1 MDEFIA
7 SLFGAPPD
15 YSNALTPQQAQQ
27 MQSNA
32 LTQGGIGALIAL
44 LGASG
49 PQARPVSTQQALA
62 GALGA
67 GFGGYQSS
75 FDNTLKQLL
84 TAQQLG
90 ENKRKQERQSAF
102 EKAIAAATTTSP
114 VGTGLTQTG
123 QGSQARMLADQT
135 AAFGEEGTMATLGA
149 LQSNVNLPT
158 ESKIDFDKYL
168 QAIALSGI
176 DPIETAK
183 LIAPKETKLT
193 GSLGE
198 FREAK
203 RLGEIPETMSFE
215 QFKGLGKGP
224 LVQNI
229 LGGDKL
235 TPGQESIDKKFAD
248 DYVAWRGGGGQDMT
262 AQIAQLKPVI
272 QALEAGQPI
281 TGIRVAVQ
289 PDLLLAIT
297 NPKALQSR
305 EQVEEVV
312 QRNLRAVLGAQFTEK
327 EGERLIA
334 RAYNPKL
341 GPEENAKRLRR
352 LFLQMSTAA
361 EQKQSMVEYFDQN
374 GTLRGFG
381 GKMPSVQDF
390 YKAMEGET
398 PTLTLQDQAKAIL
411 EQRKK
416 R

>member
-1 MDEFIA
+1 MAQDFISA
-7 SLFGAPPD
+7 LFGAPPD
-15 YSNALTPQQAQQ
+15 YSNALTPQQTDQ
-27 MQSNA
+27 MRSNA

-44 LGASG
+44 LGSSG
-49 PQARPVSTQQALA
+49 QTARPVSTGQALA

-90 ENKRKQERQSAF
+90 EAKRKQERQALF
-102 EKAIAAATTTSP
+102 EKAMAGATTMQPQQIPMATSAGSQLEMLSRPEFGGDMAATE
-114 VGTGLTQTG
+114 TG
-123 QGSQARMLADQT
+123 
-135 AAFGEEGTMATLGA
+135 GA
-149 LQSNVNLPT
+149 LRANLPT
-158 ESKIDFDKYL
+158 SPALDFDKLL
-168 QAIALSGI
+168 QAIAI
-176 DPIETAK
+176 VDPVEAAK
-183 LIAPKETKLT
+183 LMVPKDTKIS
-193 GSLGE
+193 GSVGE
-198 FREAK
+198 FMEAK
-203 RLGEIPETMSFE
+203 RLGVIPETMSFE
-215 QFKGLGKGP
+215 KFKGLGKGP

-262 AQIAQLKPVI
+262 AQIAQLQPVI

-281 TGIRVAVQ
+281 TGMKVAVQ
-289 PDLLLAIT
+289 PDLLLAMT
-297 NPKALQSR
+297 NPQALQSR

-341 GPEENAKRLRR
+341 PPEENAKRVRR

-361 EQKQSMVEYFDQN
+361 EQKQAMVDYFDQN
-374 GTLRGFG
+374 GTLRGFS

-390 YKAMEGET
+390 YRAMEGET
-398 PTLTLQDQAKAIL
+398 ATLTIQDQAKTIL
-411 EQRKK
+411 EQR
-416 R
+416 RNR

>member
-1 MDEFIA
+1 MEDFISA
-7 SLFGAPPD
+7 LFGAPPD
-15 YSNALTPQQAQQ
+15 YSKALTPQQTER
-27 MQSNA
+27 MRSNA
-32 LTQGGIGALIAL
+32 LSQGGIGALVAL

-49 PQARPVSTQQALA
+49 QTTRPISTGQALA

-90 ENKRKQERQSAF
+90 ENKRKQEQRTAF
-102 EKAIAAATTTSP
+102 EQAMGRATTMQP
-114 VGTGLTQTG
+114 QNIPMATGA
-123 QGSQARMLADQT
+123 GSQLDLLSRPE
-135 AAFGEEGTMATLGA
+135 FGGDMATQETIGA
-149 LQSNVNLPT
+149 LRGNLPT
-158 ESKIDFDKYL
+158 APSVDFDKL
-168 QAIALSGI
+168 VQAISI
-176 DPIETAK
+176 VDPVEAAK
-183 LIAPKETKLT
+183 LMVKTDSRP
-193 GSLGE
+193 
-198 FREAK
+198 EALK
-203 RLGEIPETMSFE
+203 TFEAFQKMSPEEKALFT
-215 QFKGLGKGP
+215 QFKGIGKGP

-262 AQIAQLKPVI
+262 AQIAQLQPVI

-281 TGIRVAVQ
+281 TGMKVAVQ
-289 PDLLLAIT
+289 PDLLLAMT
-297 NPKALQSR
+297 NPQALQSR

-341 GPEENAKRLRR
+341 PPEENAKRVRR

-361 EQKQSMVEYFDQN
+361 EQKQAMVDYFDQN
-374 GTLRGFG
+374 GTLRGFS

-390 YKAMEGET
+390 YRAMEGET
-398 PTLTLQDQAKAIL
+398 ATLTIQDQAKTIL
-411 EQRKK
+411 EQR
-416 R
+416 RNR

>member
-1 MDEFIA
+1 MAIDLSA
-7 SLFGAPPD
+7 LFGAVPD
-15 YSNALTPQQAQQ
+15 YSSMLSPEQQQQMGKQANQQALL
-27 MQSNA
+27 SS
-32 LTQGGIGALIAL
+32 LVAL

-49 PQARPVSTQQALA
+49 PQSRPVGTGQAIA

-67 GFGGYQSS
+67 GMGGYQSS

-90 ENKRKQERQSAF
+90 EAKRKQEQRTAF
-102 EKAIAAATTTSP
+102 DRAMAGATTMQPQQIPMAT
-114 VGTGLTQTG
+114 GTGSQLEMLSRPEFGGDMAGTETG
-123 QGSQARMLADQT
+123 S
-135 AAFGEEGTMATLGA
+135 A
-149 LQSNVNLPT
+149 LRANLPT
-158 ESKIDFDKYL
+158 SASVDFDKL
-168 QAIALSGI
+168 VQAIAI
-176 DPIETAK
+176 VDPVEAAK
-183 LIAPKETKLT
+183 LMIPKETKLT
-193 GSLGE
+193 GSVGE
-198 FREAK
+198 FAEAR
-203 RLGEIPETMSFE
+203 RLGFIPETMSFE
-215 QFKGLGKGP
+215 TFKGIGKGP

-262 AQIAQLKPVI
+262 AQIAQLQPVI

-281 TGIRVAVQ
+281 TGMKVAVQ
-289 PDLLLAIT
+289 PDLLLAMT
-297 NPKALQSR
+297 NPQALQSR

-341 GPEENAKRLRR
+341 PPEENAKRVRR

-361 EQKQSMVEYFDQN
+361 EQKQAMVDYFDQN
-374 GTLRGFG
+374 GTLRGFS

-390 YKAMEGET
+390 YRAMEGET
-398 PTLTLQDQAKAIL
+398 ATLTIQDQAKTIL
-411 EQRKK
+411 EQR
-416 R
+416 RNR

>member
-1 MDEFIA
+1 MAQDFISA
-7 SLFGAPPD
+7 LFGAPPD
-15 YSNALTPQQAQQ
+15 YSSALSPQQSEQ
-27 MQSNA
+27 MRSNA
-32 LTQGGIGALIAL
+32 LAQGGIGALIAL

-49 PQARPVSTQQALA
+49 PQVRPPSTGQALA

-90 ENKRKQERQSAF
+90 EAKRKQEQRSAF
-102 EKAIAAATTTSP
+102 DKAVAGAITTSP

-123 QGSQARMLADQT
+123 EGSQARMLAEQT
-135 AAFGEEGTMATLGA
+135 AAFGDEGTAATLGA

-248 DYVAWRGGGGQDMT
+248 DYVAWRGGGGQDAA

-281 TGIRVAVQ
+281 TGMKVAVQ
-289 PDLLLAIT
+289 PDLLLAMT
-297 NPKALQSR
+297 NPRALQSR

-312 QRNLRAVLGAQFTEK
+312 QRNLRTILGAQFTEK

-341 GPEENAKRLRR
+341 PPEENAKRVRR

-361 EQKQSMVEYFDQN
+361 EQKQDMVNYFDQN
-374 GTLRGFG
+374 GTLRGFA
-381 GKMPSVQDF
+381 GKMPGVQDF
-390 YKAMEGET
+390 YKAMEGEA
-398 PTLTLQDQAKAIL
+398 PAITEL
-411 EQRKK
+411 PPGVTVRK
-416 R
+416 RGN

>member
-1 MDEFIA
+1 MAQDFISA
-7 SLFGAPPD
+7 LFGSAPD
-15 YSNALTPQQAQQ
+15 YSSAMSPTQMKTMQQNALA
-27 MQSNA
+27 
-32 LTQGGIGALIAL
+32 QGGIGALIAL

-49 PQARPVSTQQALA
+49 PQARPISTGQALA

-75 FDNTLKQLL
+75 FDNTLKQML
-84 TAQQLG
+84 TAQQLS
-90 ENKRKQERQSAF
+90 ENKRKQEQRTAF
-102 EKAIAAATTTSP
+102 EQAMGRATTMQP
-114 VGTGLTQTG
+114 QNIPMATGA
-123 QGSQARMLADQT
+123 GSQLDLLSRPE
-135 AAFGEEGTMATLGA
+135 FGGDMATQETIGA
-149 LQSNVNLPT
+149 LRGNLPT
-158 ESKIDFDKYL
+158 APSVDFDKL
-168 QAIALSGI
+168 VQAISI
-176 DPIETAK
+176 VDPVEAAK
-183 LIAPKETKLT
+183 LMVKTDSRP
-193 GSLGE
+193 
-198 FREAK
+198 EALK
-203 RLGEIPETMSFE
+203 TFEAFQKMSPDEKALFT
-215 QFKGLGKGP
+215 QFKGIGKGP

-262 AQIAQLKPVI
+262 AQIAQLQPVI

-281 TGIRVAVQ
+281 TGMKVAVQ
-289 PDLLLAIT
+289 PDLLLAMT
-297 NPKALQSR
+297 NPQALQSR

-341 GPEENAKRLRR
+341 PPEENAKRVRR

-361 EQKQSMVEYFDQN
+361 EQKQSMVDYFDQN
-374 GTLRGFG
+374 GTLRGFS

-398 PTLTLQDQAKAIL
+398 PTLTLQDQAKTIL
-411 EQRKK
+411 EQRRK